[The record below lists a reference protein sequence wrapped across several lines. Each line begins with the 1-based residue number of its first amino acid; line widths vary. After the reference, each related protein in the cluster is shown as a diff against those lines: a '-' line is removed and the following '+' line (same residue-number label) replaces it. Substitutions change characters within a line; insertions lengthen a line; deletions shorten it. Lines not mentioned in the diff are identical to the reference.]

1 MDLALW
7 IIVAALVVVGFV
19 SYFIF
24 ATFAVGA
31 GFSPTPP
38 EVADVMLQFARV
50 RPEDRVVDLG
60 AGTGS
65 LVLRAAE
72 VYGAQTLA
80 VEIEPIRYLLL
91 RFRCGRSAARDRLSA
106 VRADLF
112 QVDLHGASVVL
123 AFLWPSTM
131 RRLKEKLGKEL
142 PPGARVVSYY
152 HPIPGWIP
160 FAVHRGL
167 RVYAYQQPFPEGKGD
182 GTEPTGGSLLQRHGA
197 GPDGIQPGRGPGR
210 EAGLPA
216 LDRDS
221 LVPVRGDRDLNRSWG
236 VRFPPREFPPP
247 SGMEARARPWG
258 PGS

>member
-7 IIVAALVVVGFV
+7 ILVAALVVVGFV

-38 EVADVMLQFARV
+38 EVADVMLRLARV
-50 RPEDRVVDLG
+50 GPEDRVVDLG

-72 VYGAQTLA
+72 VYGARTLA
-80 VEIEPIRYLLL
+80 VEIEPIRYLFL
-91 RFRCGRSAARDRLSA
+91 RFRCGRSAARDRLRA

-112 QVDLHGASVVL
+112 QVDLRDASVVL

-131 RRLKEKLGKEL
+131 QRLKEKLGGER

-167 RVYAYQQPFPEGKGD
+167 RAW
-182 GTEPTGGSLLQRHGA
+182 
-197 GPDGIQPGRGPGR
+197 
-210 EAGLPA
+210 
-216 LDRDS
+216 
-221 LVPVRGDRDLNRSWG
+221 RSWG
-236 VRFPPREFPPP
+236 TGDR
-247 SGMEARARPWG
+247 ARATS
-258 PGS
+258 GSPIAWTG